1 MKTIAAIQARLG
13 STRLSEKVLADL
25 NGQPMVMQIARRL
38 AASEAVDEVVLATT
52 TDPSDDRLADTVEA
66 LGLRVHRGA
75 VDDLVA
81 LALEHDV
88 ARLTLRCTL
97 PADLQPKLQGSLDRQ
112 LSRRH
117 GRRRAFLCHA
127 GQGPDVHLLCVGP
140 TVQEGKR

>member
-1 MKTIAAIQARLG
+1 MCIRDSLGEEAALSWTAVEGRRPQVHHDEGLNLPTEERGLVQATGRVAAVVHQAP
-13 STRLSEKVLADL
+13 SE
-25 NGQPMVMQIARRL
+25 Q
-38 AASEAVDEVVLATT
+38 T
-52 TDPSDDRLADTVEA
+52 
-66 LGLRVHRGA
+66 